1 MRKDLEIVSFN
12 LSMDAQLISNN
23 IHVYLRGTYAVYCP
37 EMEGKSMPSPKST
50 NLNLRIAP
58 EVKEALKEA
67 AERDHRSISNMVEYL
82 IRQHCQRN
90 EIEIKKLNKQTT

>member
-1 MRKDLEIVSFN
+1 MKRWEIK
-12 LSMDAQLISNN
+12 LSN
-23 IHVYLRGTYAVYCP
+23 INCRLHLLYICYDNPRIG
-37 EMEGKSMPSPKST
+37 GKAMPSPKST

-90 EIEIKKLNKQTT
+90 EIEIKKLNKQTN

>member
-1 MRKDLEIVSFN
+1 MLFLLYFQSLHN
-12 LSMDAQLISNN
+12 TPQLDFNN
-23 IHVYLRGTYAVYCP
+23 ISVYLRGTYAVYCG
-37 EMEGKSMPSPKST
+37 EMEGDSMPSPKST

-82 IRQHCQRN
+82 IVHHCQRIQIPVIN
-90 EIEIKKLNKQTT
+90 QEKRD

>member
-1 MRKDLEIVSFN
+1 
-12 LSMDAQLISNN
+12 
-23 IHVYLRGTYAVYCP
+23 
-37 EMEGKSMPSPKST
+37 MPSPKST

-82 IRQHCQRN
+82 IRLHCQKN
-90 EIEIKKLNKQTT
+90 GIEIVKPTSK

>member
-1 MRKDLEIVSFN
+1 
-12 LSMDAQLISNN
+12 
-23 IHVYLRGTYAVYCP
+23 
-37 EMEGKSMPSPKST
+37 MPSPKST

-82 IRQHCQRN
+82 IRQHCKRN
-90 EIEIKKLNKQTT
+90 EIPIIKQEKQDEL